1 MPSTLGDEMGNR
13 AELLSH
19 LVEASAMKTD
29 IEHIK
34 SNQAELTHRLLVS
47 IGELSGDIK
56 AMRTELQSV
65 PDRIQA
71 CRLDMRREIEK
82 DFPDRVDA
90 LEMEKRIEK
99 QVEGT
104 DRKLSEQLG
113 NLNTVLNRRIDQVE
127 SKVDRVWIKIT
138 TAMTVVFVVA
148 GLVAWILAN
157 VSGTVLK
164 QNTPPV
170 QPEAQVH
177 TSQSI

>member
-1 MPSTLGDEMGNR
+1 MPQTIGDEMGNR

-19 LVEASAMKTD
+19 LVESAAMKTD

-34 SNQAELTHRLLVS
+34 SNQSELTHRLLVS

-56 AMRTELQSV
+56 AIRTEIQSV

-127 SKVDRVWIKIT
+127 TKVDKVWIKIT
-138 TAMTVVFVVA
+138 TAITVIIMVA
-148 GLVAWILAN
+148 GMVAWAVDNI
-157 VSGTVLK
+157 STGVLK
-164 QNTPPV
+164 
-170 QPEAQVH
+170 
-177 TSQSI
+177 